1 MLKGK
6 KIVLGI
12 TGSIAAYK
20 ACLIIRGLVKAG
32 AEVQVVITPAGKEF
46 ITPITLS
53 ALTHKPVI
61 SEFFAQRD
69 GTWNSHVDLGLW
81 ADAMLIAPCTASTLG
96 KMANGIADNMLITTY
111 LSMKAPVFI
120 APAMDLDMYKHPST
134 QENMKR
140 LVSFGNHIIKPASGF
155 LASGLEGKGR
165 MEEPERIVAILE
177 EKLGEAPSKMRGSS
191 GEEEAWKNHALQESQ
206 EEQKAWQN
214 HALQESQEEGMCGK
228 KVLIT
233 AGPTYEKIDPVR
245 FIGNYSSGKMG
256 FALAEECARRGAEV
270 TLVAGPVSLKC
281 SEAIHRIDV
290 ESCEEM
296 YQAATE
302 AFKSSDA
309 AILCAAVADFRPEQQ
324 AKEKIKREGPT
335 PDPSQKGGE
344 EANPKAPSKKRGSSG
359 DSEDG
364 GMTLRLVPNPD
375 IAAALGKMKTE
386 KQVMVGFALETNDE
400 EVNAKKKLEKKNLDF
415 IVLNSLQNKG
425 TCFQSDEN
433 QISIISKEG
442 QRDYEKKSKQEVA
455 RDIVEELER
464 VIKAAGNPLP
474 AGKDRGE
481 QRENR

>member
-20 ACLIIRGLVKAG
+20 ACLIIRGLIKAG

-61 SEFFAQRD
+61 SEFFSQRD

-96 KMANGIADNMLITTY
+96 KIANGIADNMLITTY

-120 APAMDLDMYKHPST
+120 APAMDLDMYQHPST
-134 QENMKR
+134 QQNMER
-140 LVSFGNHIIKPASGF
+140 LKSFGNHIIEPASGF

-165 MEEPERIVAILE
+165 MEEPEIII
-177 EKLGEAPSKMRGSS
+177 EKLDKFFRGERLKVK
-191 GEEEAWKNHALQESQ
+191 GERIDLK
-206 EEQKAWQN
+206 
-214 HALQESQEEGMCGK
+214 GK

-270 TLVAGPVSLKC
+270 TLVAGPVALPTPTT
-281 SEAIHRIDV
+281 EEGAGTIHRIDV

-296 YQAATE
+296 YQASTE
-302 AFKSSDA
+302 AFKNSDA
-309 AILCAAVADFRPEQQ
+309 AILCAAVADFRPATQ
-324 AKEKIKREGPT
+324 ATQKIKREKDDLVIRLEPT
-335 PDPSQKGGE
+335 H
-344 EANPKAPSKKRGSSG
+344 
-359 DSEDG
+359 
-364 GMTLRLVPNPD
+364 D
-375 IAAALGKMKTE
+375 IAAALGQMKR
-386 KQVMVGFALETNDE
+386 KNQVMVGFALETNDE
-400 EVNAKKKLEKKNLDF
+400 ETNAKKKLEKKNLDF

-433 QISIISKEG
+433 QISIISPNG
-442 QRDYEKKSKQEVA
+442 QRDYEKKSKQDVA
-455 RDIVEELER
+455 RDIIDELAVR
-464 VIKAAGNPLP
+464 L
-474 AGKDRGE
+474 
-481 QRENR
+481 